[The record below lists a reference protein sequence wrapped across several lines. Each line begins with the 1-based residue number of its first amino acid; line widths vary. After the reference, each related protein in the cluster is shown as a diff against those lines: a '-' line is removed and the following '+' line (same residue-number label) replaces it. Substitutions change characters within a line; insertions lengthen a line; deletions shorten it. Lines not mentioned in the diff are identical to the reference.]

1 MNPGIS
7 AEADAAT
14 TLRARFVIT
23 LFKTP
28 AYRGALKES
37 RREEPVTGD
46 SEFARDR
53 IDQDRGADKEDRILA
68 A

>member
-23 LFKTP
+23 QKRQLT
-28 AYRGALKES
+28 E
-37 RREEPVTGD
+37 
-46 SEFARDR
+46 
-53 IDQDRGADKEDRILA
+53 
-68 A
+68 